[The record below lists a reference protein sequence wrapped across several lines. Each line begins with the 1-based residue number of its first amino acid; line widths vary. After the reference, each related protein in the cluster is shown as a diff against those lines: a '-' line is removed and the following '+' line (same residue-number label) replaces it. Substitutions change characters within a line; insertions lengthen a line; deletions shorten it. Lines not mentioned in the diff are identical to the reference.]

1 MFIVKLVG
9 FKKYKRTGF
18 KQIKHVKSR
27 TVTSLKSTL
36 PKKTPPYSERFRES
50 VLDQGYLMPGW
61 A

>member
-36 PKKTPPYSERFRES
+36 PKKTPPYSERFRGL
-50 VLDQGYLMPGW
+50 VLDPGYLMSGW